1 MNFYRCIWKLRKSA
15 TQMSITNY
23 ETTTEFKQTSTT
35 LATFNQEIIE
45 EEKSA
50 TQMSTITNYETTTLA
65 TFKQE
70 IIEEEKTN
78 KELNVVEQENYLLVL
93 IPTILVISAIFVF
106 LVIYLFITKKRKIE
120 DEHEMDQI

>member
-1 MNFYRCIWKLRKSA
+1 MNFNRCIWKLRK
-15 TQMSITNY
+15 SITNY

-35 LATFNQEIIE
+35 PHILATFNQE

-50 TQMSTITNYETTTLA
+50 TQMVTITNYETTTHY
-65 TFKQE
+65 
-70 IIEEEKTN
+70 IEEE

-106 LVIYLFITKKRKIE
+106 LIIYLFITKKRKIE

>member
-1 MNFYRCIWKLRKSA
+1 
-15 TQMSITNY
+15 MSITNY

>member
-35 LATFNQEIIE
+35 LATFNQE

-50 TQMSTITNYETTTLA
+50 TQMSTITNYETTTHY
-65 TFKQE
+65 
-70 IIEEEKTN
+70 IEEE

>member
-1 MNFYRCIWKLRKSA
+1 MNFYRCIWKLRK
-15 TQMSITNY
+15 SITNY
-23 ETTTEFKQTSTT
+23 ETTTEFKQTSTTPHT

-50 TQMSTITNYETTTLA
+50 TQMSTITNYETTTHY
-65 TFKQE
+65 
-70 IIEEEKTN
+70 IEEE

-106 LVIYLFITKKRKIE
+106 LIIYLFITKKRKIE